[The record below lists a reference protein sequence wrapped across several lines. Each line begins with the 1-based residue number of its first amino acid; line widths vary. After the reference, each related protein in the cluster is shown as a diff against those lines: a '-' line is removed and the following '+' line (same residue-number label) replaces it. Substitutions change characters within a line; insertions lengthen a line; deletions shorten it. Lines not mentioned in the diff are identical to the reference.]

1 MYDILSCDVPGFQA
15 FGLKSSRACTSSF
28 PSGLAPIAALNA
40 DLSCGWSGLPL
51 SADSLCRDQRLSSA
65 HPARL
70 HQASVGARGEQQWA
84 RPPTTF
90 MASQKVCS
98 CAHPAPPH
106 SALAPLLGSSRQA
119 LCVAVFTF
127 CSLLF
132 PSSQIPR
139 GMFPFHPEMVR
150 TSKSCESILK

>member
-15 FGLKSSRACTSSF
+15 FGLKSSRACMSSF
-28 PSGLAPIAALNA
+28 LSGLAPITALNA
-40 DLSCGWSGLPL
+40 DLSCGWNDLPL
-51 SADSLCRDQRLSSA
+51 STDSLCRDQRLSSA

-70 HQASVGARGEQQWA
+70 HQASVGARGEQQWD

-119 LCVAVFTF
+119 LCVTVFTF